1 MKPKQIREMSGD
13 ERQQKLRELREELF
27 KLRFQA
33 VSGQLEKSARIG
45 LLKRDIARV
54 LTIEKE
60 EAQ

>member
-1 MKPKQIREMSGD
+1 
-13 ERQQKLRELREELF
+13 LRELREELF

-45 LLKRDIARV
+45 LVKREIARV

>member
-1 MKPKQIREMSGD
+1 MKPKQIREMSGE

-45 LLKRDIARV
+45 LVKREIARV